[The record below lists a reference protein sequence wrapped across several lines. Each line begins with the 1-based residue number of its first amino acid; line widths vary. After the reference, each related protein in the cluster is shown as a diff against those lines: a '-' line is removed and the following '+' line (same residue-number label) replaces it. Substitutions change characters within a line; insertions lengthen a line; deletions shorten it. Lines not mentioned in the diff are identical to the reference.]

1 MATRVY
7 HVSARQESAANGSV
21 RFGSPL
27 AGLAHGPCN
36 SLRFF
41 SVRADPLERQDII
54 FSGLQDCRAA
64 AEYLGVLY
72 YTHNS
77 AEKIILHNSILYSY
91 TYYRYYMTYINCYY
105 IVYNME
111 LQQMQSPI
119 ITVRST
125 RLILKFNIYF
135 TVDSTYIQ

>member
-1 MATRVY
+1 VATRVY

-21 RFGSPL
+21 RFGSVPHSR
-27 AGLAHGPCN
+27 ASHAHGNRN

-77 AEKIILHNSILYSY
+77 AEKIILHNSKLYFY
-91 TYYRYYMTYINCYY
+91 TYYMTYITCYY
-105 IVYNME
+105 SV
-111 LQQMQSPI
+111 
-119 ITVRST
+119 
-125 RLILKFNIYF
+125 
-135 TVDSTYIQ
+135 